1 MSEDKS
7 KTTLQFNKTPEEILR
22 DRQPLTPEQEAARAR
37 MAALKSPRA
46 PLGGAP
52 AVHIPPLDAQHLD
65 GRTME
70 EQASVLTD
78 PTHPLAPS
86 YNPALAAMTAAERT
100 ARPPQQPLAPLPP
113 GAQHHPG
120 FRPGVGSMYQ
130 ANQPAITEEPD
141 APYKPKLRQET
152 IESIKALE
160 TFRMAA
166 ETQQTKEIEAKK
178 EEAKKVEKEFS
189 SKTPFDDFDYKE
201 LRAFQNQED
210 WNLLNNPKRRKEIE
224 AKLRP
229 MRVEDII
236 LNGEVRQD
244 VEVAPNVI
252 VTYRSVGGDEDL
264 AIKQMMFG
272 EKGGDRYI
280 YDKYTLMQL
289 TLGIVSINNF
299 PLPSHLDPE
308 GNIHEPKFLEKF
320 KKLSKFPLQFLANL
334 GVNYAWFD
342 ERVRL
347 LFLSESDEL
356 KNG

>member
-1 MSEDKS
+1 MSDKD
-7 KTTLQFNKTPEEILR
+7 KPTFRFNRPPDEEGQEKAGTPQQEI
-22 DRQPLTPEQEAARAR
+22 ARAR
-37 MAALKSPRA
+37 MAALKTPRP

-52 AVHIPPLDAQHLD
+52 AVKIPPLDAQHID
-65 GRTME
+65 GRTMQ
-70 EQASVLTD
+70 EQAGILTD
-78 PTHPLAPS
+78 PTNPLAPS
-86 YNPALAAMTAAERT
+86 YNPTLAAMTAAEQ
-100 ARPPQQPLAPLPP
+100 AAHPPRAPLAPLPP
-113 GAQHHPG
+113 GAQHHPA
-120 FRPGVGSMYQ
+120 FRPGVGSMYA
-130 ANQPAITEEPD
+130 ANQPAVTSEPEG
-141 APYKPKLRQET
+141 PYKPQLSQKTLD
-152 IESIKALE
+152 SIQVLERFRMEAEQKQQQALE
-160 TFRMAA
+160 
-166 ETQQTKEIEAKK
+166 EKK
-178 EEAKKVEKEFS
+178 DEAKKVEKEIMT
-189 SKTPFDDFDYKE
+189 KTPFDDFDYHE
-201 LRAFQNQED
+201 LRAFQDKDD

-224 AKLRP
+224 AKLVT

-244 VEVAPNVI
+244 VEVAPNVL

-289 TLGIVSINNF
+289 TLGIVAINGF
-299 PLPSHLDPE
+299 PLPSHTGPD
-308 GNIHEPKFLEKF
+308 GNIDETKFQEKF

-342 ERVRL
+342 ERVRM